1 MAALDKSIFRE
12 RAIEKYMRRREIHV
26 ILRLVSPP
34 MFLFLWILLL
44 LAVCAGAVVWSI
56 QVPIQASGKGI
67 VVQQV
72 VPPQKANGKQNVQ
85 NTKVQNTQETVVLL
99 LLPPDQQADIKAGQS
114 VSITIAGTTTSFTS
128 TIEKVQAGVM
138 SPTDIRNQFNLSVPL
153 SQTISGP
160 SIVASA
166 LVQPSLAHT
175 YLGSQCDV
183 QVKIGSQSALSFV
196 PVLNNLTGYLTGV
209 HKIFDAIYKQV
220 TSLLQ

>member
-34 MFLFLWILLL
+34 MFLFLWALLL
-44 LAVCAGAVVWSI
+44 LAVCGGAVVWSI
-56 QVPIQASGKGI
+56 QVPIQVAGKGI
-67 VVQQV
+67 VVQQKV
-72 VPPQKANGKQNVQ
+72 
-85 NTKVQNTQETVVLL
+85 NTKQNTQETIVLL
-99 LLPPDQQADIKAGQS
+99 LLPSDQQANVKAGQP
-114 VSITIAGTTTSFTS
+114 VSITIAGTNINFSS

-138 SPTDIRNQFNLSVPL
+138 SPMDIRNQFNLSAPL

-166 LVQPSLAHT
+166 PVQPASLAKT
-175 YLGSQCDV
+175 YLGSQCEV

-196 PVLNNLTGYLTGV
+196 PILGNLPSYLNSARKT
-209 HKIFDAIYKQV
+209 FDAMYKQV
-220 TSLLQ
+220 TSLL